1 MMLRIRDATTVERP
15 MLEALQ
21 RRSSDIWP
29 EYRQLLAT
37 HPDAIELPQAF
48 VDNRWVRVAVE
59 AGDEPVGFSVL
70 IPGDDGV
77 HELDGLFVD
86 PVHMRRGVG
95 RGLVE
100 DALALA
106 AESGASCLEVTAGPA
121 RRFYE
126 GVGFRK
132 IGDAQTRFGPAVRLQ
147 LALQSINQIPQHEGE
162 AMHAVVVN
170 LTINEPDADL
180 RALRDR
186 VVPLVSRAPGFVTGY
201 WTRRGNAG
209 LSMIVF
215 DSEHA
220 ADAAA
225 EQLRSTTP
233 DAVATLENMDVREVV
248 AHA

>member
-1 MMLRIRDATTVERP
+1 MMLRIRDATSVERP

-95 RGLVE
+95 RGL
-100 DALALA
+100 
-106 AESGASCLEVTAGPA
+106 
-121 RRFYE
+121 
-126 GVGFRK
+126 
-132 IGDAQTRFGPAVRLQ
+132 
-147 LALQSINQIPQHEGE
+147 
-162 AMHAVVVN
+162 
-170 LTINEPDADL
+170 
-180 RALRDR
+180 
-186 VVPLVSRAPGFVTGY
+186 SR
-201 WTRRGNAG
+201 
-209 LSMIVF
+209 
-215 DSEHA
+215 
-220 ADAAA
+220 
-225 EQLRSTTP
+225 
-233 DAVATLENMDVREVV
+233 
-248 AHA
+248 